1 MTIKPKL
8 IVYEINELPVK
19 LLNYYLS
26 LNPNGGFGS
35 LISSGHLV
43 STICTNKGELHP
55 WSTWPTFHR
64 GVTNTLHNINYINQ
78 DLTEINPIYPPIWL
92 LLNQKV
98 LALVF
103 LVLSKAT
110 LLIIIKILSFYL
122 PDTFAPTQ
130 MLTLSYF
137 LYFNSSI

>member
-1 MTIKPKL
+1 MIIKPKL
-8 IVYEINELPVK
+8 IVYEINELPIK

-78 DLTEINPIYPPIWL
+78 I
-92 LLNQKV
+92 
-98 LALVF
+98 
-103 LVLSKAT
+103 
-110 LLIIIKILSFYL
+110 
-122 PDTFAPTQ
+122 
-130 MLTLSYF
+130 
-137 LYFNSSI
+137 

>member
-1 MTIKPKL
+1 MKL
-8 IVYEINELPVK
+8 MS
-19 LLNYYLS
+19 YLS
-26 LNPNGGFGS
+26 SYLITTCLLTRMVVWE

-78 DLTEINPIYPPIWL
+78 DLSEINSIYPPIWL
-92 LLNQKV
+92 LLNRKV

-103 LVLSKAT
+103 WFSPKLPSNNNKLS
-110 LLIIIKILSFYL
+110 LL
-122 PDTFAPTQ
+122 FA
-130 MLTLSYF
+130 
-137 LYFNSSI
+137 